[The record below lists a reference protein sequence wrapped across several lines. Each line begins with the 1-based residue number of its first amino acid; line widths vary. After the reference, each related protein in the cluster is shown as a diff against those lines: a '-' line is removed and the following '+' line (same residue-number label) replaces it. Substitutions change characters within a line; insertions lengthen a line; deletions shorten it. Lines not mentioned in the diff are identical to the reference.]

1 MMDFFMS
8 NKALTAGAENISK
21 QLINQLNKNNIPFER
36 VSWKNGTQH
45 YVLTVKTPFGTRF
58 ARFAPIN
65 LLEQDDLMTQQIN
78 SFLINQLIKKLSVL
92 KADRTNG

>member
-1 MMDFFMS
+1 MS
-8 NKALTAGAENISK
+8 NSELTAGAENILK
-21 QLINQLNKNNIPFER
+21 QLIHHLNKKNIPFNQ

-45 YVLTVKTPFGTRF
+45 YVLTVRTPFGTRF

-78 SFLINQLIKKLSVL
+78 SFIINQLIKKLSDL

>member
-1 MMDFFMS
+1 MKDFLMS
-8 NKALTAGAENISK
+8 NNELTAGAENISK
-21 QLINQLNKNNIPFER
+21 QLIHHLNKKNIPFNQI
-36 VSWKNGTQH
+36 SWKYGTQH

-78 SFLINQLIKKLSVL
+78 FFIINQLIKKLSDL
-92 KADRTNG
+92 KTNRTNG

>member
-1 MMDFFMS
+1 MS

-21 QLINQLNKNNIPFER
+21 QLIQQLNTNNIVFEY
-36 VSWKNGTQH
+36 VAWKNGKEH

-65 LLEQDDLMTQQIN
+65 L
-78 SFLINQLIKKLSVL
+78 
-92 KADRTNG
+92 